1 MAPPRSPSGGPSSAG
16 WNTNST
22 CPASCSRMPASA
34 SATPSRIATWPSWP
48 HACITP
54 TVSPRN
60 CAVALDLNATSVCSV
75 TGSASMS
82 ARSPTV
88 RPGFAPR
95 SNPTTPVT
103 PTAVFTSIPSARR
116 RFAICSAVRT
126 SRLLSSG
133 CAWKSRR
140 HSIVFGSTA
149 FAAASI
155 WAPVIRVAAAWAP
168 LWTASEIAI
177 VVSRSPHRRVCIPGN
192 LRVTRGRYGRNQGR
206 YAPYR
211 SALVQSCRVGV
222 QGEQARAL
230 GE

>member
-1 MAPPRSPSGGPSSAG
+1 
-16 WNTNST
+16 
-22 CPASCSRMPASA
+22 MPAST

-60 CAVALDLNATSVCSV
+60 CAVALDLNGTSVCSV

-103 PTAVFTSIPSARR
+103 PTAGFHFHTERAQALCNVFRGAHFAVAELGMRMEVAPPFDRLRLDRLRGRIDLGARDPGGRGLGPALDRQRNRNRRQQESA
-116 RFAICSAVRT
+116 
-126 SRLLSSG
+126 SSG
-133 CAWKSRR
+133 M
-140 HSIVFGSTA
+140 HT
-149 FAAASI
+149 
-155 WAPVIRVAAAWAP
+155 
-168 LWTASEIAI
+168 
-177 VVSRSPHRRVCIPGN
+177 GN

-211 SALVQSCRVGV
+211 TALVQSCRVGV